1 MPLTAKPLSTAYRN
15 LGEKNYRLGVEIVD
29 TDGDAVDITG
39 SVTLI
44 YTDPNGSTFEE
55 TGTSVEN
62 EAYYQVTALDFQV
75 SGTYKYWIKCFD
87 VDIYGPFELKIM
99 DVPEISS

>member
-1 MPLTAKPLSTAYRN
+1 MALIAKPITTSYKN
-15 LGEKNYRLGVEIVD
+15 LGETYKLGIKVVD
-29 TDGDAVDITG
+29 ADGDAVDITG

-55 TGTSVEN
+55 IGTSVDN
-62 EAYYQVTALDFQV
+62 EAYFDVTETDFQI

-87 VDIYGPFELKIM
+87 GDIYGPFELKIM